1 MQYIYA
7 NNLIHVGL
15 FEQTVQLN
23 ILFWDTSIQG
33 KQNLVPENVRIIF
46 VFITS
51 IKGTSDLYISEKR
64 DTFSGSGNLGLF

>member
-15 FEQTVQLN
+15 FEQTVQLI

-33 KQNLVPENVRIIF
+33 KQNLIPENVRIIF

-51 IKGTSDLYISEKR
+51 IKGTSDLYSEER
-64 DTFSGSGNLGLF
+64 DIFSGSGNLGLF

>member
-15 FEQTVQLN
+15 FEQTVQLI

-51 IKGTSDLYISEKR
+51 IKGTSDLYSEER
-64 DTFSGSGNLGLF
+64 DIFSRSRTLGLF

>member
-15 FEQTVQLN
+15 IEQTECNWSSSL
-23 ILFWDTSIQG
+23 WDTSIQG
-33 KQNLVPENVRIIF
+33 TQNLVPENVHSIF

-51 IKGTSDLYISEKR
+51 IKGMSDLYSEER

>member
-7 NNLIHVGL
+7 KNLIHVGL
-15 FEQTVQLN
+15 FEQTVQLI

-51 IKGTSDLYISEKR
+51 IKGMSDLYSEER

>member
-15 FEQTVQLN
+15 
-23 ILFWDTSIQG
+23 ILRKQCNWSSSFWDTSIQET
-33 KQNLVPENVRIIF
+33 QNLAPENVHIVF
-46 VFITS
+46 VSITS
-51 IKGTSDLYISEKR
+51 IKGKSHLYSEEK